1 MLLYYVRHGRP
12 TYNPDELKPV
22 GHRQAEAVARR
33 LALYGVDRVYA
44 SSSNRAIETA
54 RPTAEICEREIT
66 ILDWCNEG
74 HAWKYTAVQKPDGT
88 WSWAFTNPDFRR
100 KFLSPEVTAMGGK
113 WYDHPDFAAL
123 PFKNGIE
130 TVNAQVDGFFA
141 DLGYRHD
148 RGNHIF
154 TQERQNDERIA
165 LFAHEG
171 FGKMF
176 LSSLLDI
183 PYPIFCTRFS
193 ISYTGLTVV
202 EFKAENDGS
211 NVVIP
216 RVLSFGND
224 AHLYRDGL
232 PTHFQN
238 RLYF

>member
-1 MLLYYVRHGRP
+1 MLLFYVRHGRP

-22 GHRQAEAVARR
+22 GHRQAEAVAKR
-33 LALYGVDRVYA
+33 LSLYGIDEVYA

-54 RPTAEICEREIT
+54 KPTSEICEKEIE

-74 HAWKYTAVQKPDGT
+74 HAWNFTARPKADGK
-88 WSWAFTNPDFRR
+88 WAWAFCIPEFRR
-100 KFLSPEVTAMGGK
+100 KFLSPEVTALGEQ
-113 WYDHPDFAAL
+113 WYDHPDFRDTK
-123 PFKNGIE
+123 FKEGVE
-130 TVNAQVDGFFA
+130 TVNAQVDEFLA
-141 DLGYRHD
+141 RHGYDHD
-148 RGNHIF
+148 RASHLFKAREPN
-154 TQERQNDERIA
+154 EKRIA

-176 LSSLLDI
+176 FSSLLDI

-193 ISYTGLTVV
+193 ISYTAMTVI
-202 EFKAENDGS
+202 EFKEEADGS
-211 NVVIP
+211 DLVIP

-224 AHLYRDGL
+224 SHLYRDGL